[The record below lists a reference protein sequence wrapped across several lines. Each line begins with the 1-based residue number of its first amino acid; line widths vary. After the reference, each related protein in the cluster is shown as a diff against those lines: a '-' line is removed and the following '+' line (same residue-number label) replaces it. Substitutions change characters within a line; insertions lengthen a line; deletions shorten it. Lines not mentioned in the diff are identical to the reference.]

1 MQEEVTQKTIA
12 LYVKVGKGAA
22 RLTEQALQ
30 KAIQKFLEQ
39 KSKPAHGKQTMRQ
52 LMKQINYK
60 KLILPNI
67 PYVFFVYLFDKV
79 GQAVRLAPGA
89 DISAKIL
96 NITQGFSAAFENAL
110 PSVYPLDLLVGIVG
124 AVIIR
129 LIVYVKGK
137 NAKKYNID
145 FSLKKVKGEQTR
157 YLVFF
162 KGRDADVM
170 TAAFQEFS
178 AKKLNREKKPSIR
191 KALAAAKDKAKQLNA
206 ARDKVKKMDRGREI

>member
-30 KAIQKFLEQ
+30 KAIQKVFGAE
-39 KSKPAHGKQTMRQ
+39 KQTCAWETDHAAA
-52 LMKQINYK
+52 YEADAGVS
-60 KLILPNI
+60 NI
-67 PYVFFVYLFDKV
+67 EITD
-79 GQAVRLAPGA
+79 
-89 DISAKIL
+89 S
-96 NITQGFSAAFENAL
+96 NIKAFE
-110 PSVYPLDLLVGIVG
+110 ST
-124 AVIIR
+124 
-129 LIVYVKGK
+129 
-137 NAKKYNID
+137 AKKYNID